1 MKLFVIAVFAFLLWI
16 LQGVLYHSLWTWGL
30 TATLEFDRQHAVEG
44 EHAILKETI
53 SNAKFLPLIMLHVK
67 FQMGK
72 YLVFTSSNNFK
83 IKYN

>member
-1 MKLFVIAVFAFLLWI
+1 M
-16 LQGVLYHSLWTWGL
+16 
-30 TATLEFDRQHAVEG
+30 EG

-53 SNAKFLPLIMLHVK
+53 SNAKFLPLIVLHVK

-83 IKYN
+83 ITDNNYRSDIFYKTHRNVQIEFQMGLEAMSLTVNMLWKENMPF